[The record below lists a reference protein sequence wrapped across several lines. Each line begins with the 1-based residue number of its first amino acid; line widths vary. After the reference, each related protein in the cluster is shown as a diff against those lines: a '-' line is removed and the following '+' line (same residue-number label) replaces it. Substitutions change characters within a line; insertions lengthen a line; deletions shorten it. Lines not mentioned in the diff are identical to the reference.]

1 VSNPTLAARQAALV
15 AALVAGGPV
24 PAGFD
29 ERLVGVA
36 ERSLRRKRAAEVAAA
51 WPLLAAG
58 LGDQWADRFS
68 RWARGR
74 PPRGALRDGWD
85 VARELAFLGQLPP
98 LAEPELALREV
109 GAHYDGRLDPRPRR
123 LPSVRFV
130 PGGCAIGLLG
140 RVHLI
145 CWL

>member
-29 ERLVGVA
+29 VRLVGVA

-51 WPLLAAG
+51 WPLLACG

-68 RWARGR
+68 RWALGR
-74 PPRGALRDGWD
+74 APRGALRDGWD
-85 VARELAFLGQLPP
+85 LARELAFLGQLPP
-98 LAEPELALREV
+98 IAEPELALREV
-109 GAHYDGRLDPRPRR
+109 GARYDGRHAPRPRR
-123 LPSVRFV
+123 LPSVRLV

-140 RVHLI
+140 RVHLV
-145 CWL
+145 CWR